1 MIAIVLPFMLIP
13 EQLFNQHLV
22 LKTDTMAC
30 VFGHQNRLMKGDET
44 ASIFVRAV
52 HLICAYLG
60 SILHIEHVPRCS
72 DWGSEVADNLSREV
86 TTGFLENR
94 MLTRWQNLPVPSDLK
109 MWLQN
114 PTEDWDLP
122 FKLLKYV
129 QKNKYI
135 IPNPNH
141 RLFDFFGKSHS
152 IFSKRQPLP
161 EITFCLRIHCLRD
174 RKDSTMGFSD

>member
-1 MIAIVLPFMLIP
+1 MIAIILPFMLIP
-13 EQLFNQHLV
+13 EQLFNQHIV
-22 LKTDTMAC
+22 LKTDNMAC
-30 VFGHQNRLMKGDET
+30 VFGHQNRLVKGDET

-94 MLTRWQNLPVPSDLK
+94 MLTRWKNLPVPSDIK
-109 MWLQN
+109 TWLQN

-129 QKNKYI
+129 QEKTNI
-135 IPNPNH
+135 
-141 RLFDFFGKSHS
+141 
-152 IFSKRQPLP
+152 
-161 EITFCLRIHCLRD
+161 
-174 RKDSTMGFSD
+174 